1 MEHAYAEVNHVRL
14 HYAAAGVGPPLI
26 FLHGFPEFWYAWR
39 AQLAHF
45 APRYRAIAP
54 DMRGYNRSEKPP
66 GLEAYALQTLAA
78 DIIALIDHL
87 GHPHAALVGHDWGGV
102 VAWAC
107 AQLAPDR
114 ISRLVVI
121 NAPHLAIFARELADS
136 PEQRR
141 ASAYIERFQRP
152 DAADLLAA
160 DQFAALDRALLADLI
175 ARGALAEADRAAYH
189 AAWSQPGALNGM
201 LSYYRATDL
210 LGGVERLP
218 PLALRPVATPTL
230 VIWGEQ
236 DRALLPGNLDGLAQY
251 APNLQ
256 IARIPD
262 ASHWVVHEQP
272 ARVSA
277 LIAAFLDAEGPA
289 GAASP
294 GARP

>member
-14 HYAAAGVGPPLI
+14 HYVTAGGGPPLI

-45 APRYRAIAP
+45 APRYRAVAP
-54 DMRGYNRSEKPP
+54 DMRGYNLSEKPH
-66 GLEAYALQTLAA
+66 GLEAYALPTLAA
-78 DIIALIDHL
+78 DIVALIDHL
-87 GHPHAALVGHDWGGV
+87 GHPRAALVGHDWGGV

-121 NAPHLAIFARELADS
+121 NAPHLAIFARELANS

-141 ASAYIERFQRP
+141 ASAYIERFQLT
-152 DAADLLAA
+152 DAEDLLAA
-160 DQFAALDRALLADLI
+160 DRFAALDQALLGSLI
-175 ARGALAEADRAAYH
+175 ARGALTEADRAAYH
-189 AAWSQPGALNGM
+189 TAWSQPGALTGM
-201 LSYYRATDL
+201 LSYYRATDV
-210 LGGVERLP
+210 LGGVARLP
-218 PLALRPVATPTL
+218 PLALRPVTTPTL

-251 APNLQ
+251 APDLQ

-277 LIAAFLDAEGPA
+277 LIAAFLDGAGPTSA
-289 GAASP
+289 TRP